1 MDATLQ
7 NDLATT
13 SENNAF
19 ISNGA
24 DIISKAEAVGLDL
37 RILYQSVIDL
47 SGNGLLT
54 ANCINLAAGI
64 LLQDLGLPN
73 YFFAHI
79 TKQSLTQLL
88 QSIASNIRVVEGHA
102 ALFGRVAHIDF
113 DLSYESEEQRVRIAT
128 EETRDSME
136 AVLEELLPGH
146 RREYYYS
153 PENGYY
159 TYIIRSETV
168 ADFAKED
175 FKKSPFVFC
184 PLR

>member
-13 SENNAF
+13 PGNISL

-24 DIISKAEAVGLDL
+24 DIISKAEAVGIDL

-47 SGNGLLT
+47 SADGLLT
-54 ANCINLAAGI
+54 ANCINFAAGI
-64 LLQDLGLPN
+64 LLQDLGLPP

-88 QSIASNIRVVEGHA
+88 QSIASNIRVLEGRA

-113 DLSYESEEQRVRIAT
+113 DLSYEAEEQRVRIAT
-128 EETRDSME
+128 EEYQSR
-136 AVLEELLPGH
+136 L
-146 RREYYYS
+146 Y
-153 PENGYY
+153 
-159 TYIIRSETV
+159 
-168 ADFAKED
+168 K
-175 FKKSPFVFC
+175 
-184 PLR
+184 